1 MGKGR
6 KVPSLPRRAPEVE
19 GQTALAEPSPGRE
32 QTEVSPEERS
42 DQQPASFQGPASL
55 PQRVRGEGE
64 RLRPPARVARPVL
77 PESFLER
84 VRAAAEAARRE
95 EGQASSDSPAALV
108 PATTGSAFIAP
119 PREPPAAES
128 PGPGPQAQVA
138 EAPVPEAP
146 VAEAPVAEAPAPDA
160 APPVPSAS
168 LPRRVRGMS
177 DGPRPPARVARPA
190 LSQALLERVRA
201 AVQADADAEAE
212 DHPQE
217 PAPISLAGRGP
228 AETGGPQSHAAVA
241 PPAVS
246 PGTST
251 PGDANTEPIPVIS
264 VTAEPAPPA
273 QHAVADQP
281 EAVAAPPERKL
292 AEAPAKVKAAEAE
305 AAKPEAA
312 GQAKLRAAPSTHRTT
327 PRVPRTGPGPGRP
340 AQRQARTSRSYRVAG
355 VLVAT
360 AAAGA
365 LVLGFAVFH
374 HSGKGNVRG
383 SNAGPRSAPTAS
395 DPTASAP
402 TAGPAVIRSDAV
414 AWVRTQLAPGTHIS
428 CDPAMCQAL
437 MSRGVAAGDLYALK
451 PGMTNPLD
459 SAVIVATPL
468 LQSQI
473 GSKLTSV
480 YAPGLLAR
488 FGSGKQQIQV
498 RAIAPHGVPG
508 YMSEVKSDLAAR
520 RMSGAELAGSPGIV
534 SSATARK
541 ELAAGEVDS
550 RLMTVI
556 TGLAVGHPVD
566 IVAFGESG
574 PDTTVAPFRSAELAE
589 NNMQAMRRAVSIQPP
604 PYRAAHMTS
613 VRLSSG
619 RVVLRIEFTAP
630 SPFGL
635 LGGTG

>member
-6 KVPSLPRRAPEVE
+6 KVQSRSRRAPEEE
-19 GQTALAEPSPGRE
+19 GQTALAEPSPERE
-32 QTEVSPEERS
+32 QAEASPAEPS
-42 DQQPASFQGPASL
+42 DQQPASFQAPASL

-95 EGQASSDSPAALV
+95 DWQAPSGSPATVA

-119 PREPPAAES
+119 PREPPAAGS
-128 PGPGPQAQVA
+128 PGPDPQAPVFG
-138 EAPVPEAP
+138 APVPEAP
-146 VAEAPVAEAPAPDA
+146 AAEAPVADT

-177 DGPRPPARVARPA
+177 DGPRPPVRMARPA

-217 PAPISLAGRGP
+217 SAFIPLPGRGSS
-228 AETGGPQSHAAVA
+228 GSGQPQSHAAVEQSVA
-241 PPAVS
+241 G
-246 PGTST
+246 PGTSS

-264 VTAEPAPPA
+264 ATAEPAAPA
-273 QHAVADQP
+273 QNAVPDQP
-281 EAVAAPPERKL
+281 EAVAALPGGKL
-292 AEAPAKVKAAEAE
+292 KEASGAANTAEAKT
-305 AAKPEAA
+305 AKPEAA
-312 GQAKLRAAPSTHRTT
+312 EPEAAAGRAKLRPAPSTHRTT
-327 PRVPRTGPGPGRP
+327 PRVSRSGSGTGRP
-340 AQRQARTSRSYRVAG
+340 LQRQARASRSYRMAG

-374 HSGKGNVRG
+374 HSGTNNTRSSNTGPG
-383 SNAGPRSAPTAS
+383 SARTAS
-395 DPTASAP
+395 PP

-414 AWVRTQLAPGTHIS
+414 AWVRTQLAPDTVIS
-428 CDPAMCQAL
+428 CDPAMCRAL
-437 MSRGVAAGDLYALK
+437 VSRGIQEGHLYVLK

-459 SAVIVATPL
+459 STVIVATPL
-468 LQSQI
+468 FQSQI
-473 GSKLTSV
+473 GSKLTSI

-488 FGSGKQQIQV
+488 FGSGRQQIQV

-508 YMSEVKSDLAAR
+508 YMSEVKSDLSAR
-520 RMSGAELAGSPGIV
+520 RMSGAELAGSTGIV

-574 PDTTVAPFRSAELAE
+574 PDTAIAPFRSAELAA
-589 NNMQAMRRAVSIQPP
+589 NNMRAMMRAVRGQPSP
-604 PYRAAHMTS
+604 FRVAHMAS

-619 RVVLRIEFTAP
+619 RLVLRIDFTAP

-635 LGGTG
+635 LGAAG

>member
-6 KVPSLPRRAPEVE
+6 KVPSLPRRAPEAE
-19 GQTALAEPSPGRE
+19 GQTALAEPSPERE
-32 QTEVSPEERS
+32 QTEVPPGERS
-42 DQQPASFQGPASL
+42 DQQPAAFQGPASL

-128 PGPGPQAQVA
+128 PSPGPPSPVADTSVPEIPVA
-138 EAPVPEAP
+138 EAPVP
-146 VAEAPVAEAPAPDA
+146 DA
-160 APPVPSAS
+160 ASPVPSAS

-217 PAPISLAGRGP
+217 PAPLSLADRGS
-228 AETGGPQSHAAVA
+228 AGSRQPQSHAAVA
-241 PPAVS
+241 TSVAS

-264 VTAEPAPPA
+264 VTAEPAAPA
-273 QHAVADQP
+273 QHAIADQP

-292 AEAPAKVKAAEAE
+292 EGAPAKAKAAE
-305 AAKPEAA
+305 PEAA
-312 GQAKLRAAPSTHRTT
+312 EQAKLRPPPSTHRTT
-327 PRVPRTGPGPGRP
+327 PRGPRTGPGPGRP

-437 MSRGVAAGDLYALK
+437 MSHGIPAGHLYVLK

-508 YMSEVKSDLAAR
+508 YMSLVKSDLAAR

-566 IVAFGESG
+566 IVAFGDSG
-574 PDTTVAPFRSAELAE
+574 PDTAVAPFRSAELAE

-619 RVVLRIEFTAP
+619 RLVLRIEFTAP

>member
-6 KVPSLPRRAPEVE
+6 KLPSRSRRAPEVE
-19 GQTALAEPSPGRE
+19 GQTALAEAPPEGERTG
-32 QTEVSPEERS
+32 TEVSPEER
-42 DQQPASFQGPASL
+42 DDRQPASFQAPAYL

-95 EGQASSDSPAALV
+95 EGQASSDSPPAV
-108 PATTGSAFIAP
+108 VQATTGSAFIAP
-119 PREPPAAES
+119 PREPPAIES
-128 PGPGPQAQVA
+128 PSPGRQAPAAEDPVPEVTAA
-138 EAPVPEAP
+138 EAPVHDAALP
-146 VAEAPVAEAPAPDA
+146 VAP
-160 APPVPSAS
+160 AS

-201 AVQADADAEAE
+201 AVQADAEAE

-217 PAPISLAGRGP
+217 PAPIPLPGRGSAGSRGRQP
-228 AETGGPQSHAAVA
+228 HAAVA
-241 PPAVS
+241 PSVSS
-246 PGTST
+246 PGTSS
-251 PGDANTEPIPVIS
+251 PGDAHTEPIPVIS
-264 VTAEPAPPA
+264 VNAESAALAQNAVTGKPEPAP
-273 QHAVADQP
+273 
-281 EAVAAPPERKL
+281 APPERKPDQ
-292 AEAPAKVKAAEAE
+292 APAGAGAAEAKAAKPDAAEPE
-305 AAKPEAA
+305 AAKP
-312 GQAKLRAAPSTHRTT
+312 RPAPSTHRTP
-327 PRVPRTGPGPGRP
+327 PRVSRTGPGTGRP
-340 AQRQARTSRSYRVAG
+340 APRQARASRSYRVAG

-374 HSGKGNVRG
+374 HGGKSAARG
-383 SNAGPRSAPTAS
+383 SNAGPGSAGTPGAPTA
-395 DPTASAP
+395 A
-402 TAGPAVIRSDAV
+402 PAVIRSDAA
-414 AWVRTQLAPGTHIS
+414 AWVRTQVAPNTHIS
-428 CDPAMCQAL
+428 CDPAMCRAL
-437 MSRGVAAGDLYALK
+437 VSRGIPAGHLYMLK

-459 SAVIVATPL
+459 SAVIVATPI

-473 GSKLTSV
+473 GSKLTSI

-508 YMSEVKSDLAAR
+508 YLSEVKSDLAAR
-520 RMSGAELAGSPGIV
+520 AMSGAALAGSTGIV
-534 SSATARK
+534 GSATARE

-556 TGLAVGHPVD
+556 TGLAAYHAVD

-574 PDTTVAPFRSAELAE
+574 PDTAMAPFRSAELAE
-589 NNMQAMRRAVSIQPP
+589 TNMRQMVRTVTGQQSPF
-604 PYRAAHMTS
+604 RAAHMVS
-613 VRLSSG
+613 VRLRSG
-619 RVVLRIEFTAP
+619 RLVLRIDFSAP

-635 LGGTG
+635 LGAAG

>member
-19 GQTALAEPSPGRE
+19 GQTALAEPSPERD
-32 QTEVSPEERS
+32 QTEVPPEERS
-42 DQQPASFQGPASL
+42 DQQPASFEGPASL

-95 EGQASSDSPAALV
+95 EGQASSDSAAALV
-108 PATTGSAFIAP
+108 QATTGSAFIAP

-128 PGPGPQAQVA
+128 PSPGPQAPVA
-138 EAPVPEAP
+138 DTSAPEIPVTEAPVP
-146 VAEAPVAEAPAPDA
+146 DA
-160 APPVPSAS
+160 ASPAPSAS

-201 AVQADADAEAE
+201 AVQADADAEVE

-217 PAPISLAGRGP
+217 PDPISLPGRGS
-228 AETGGPQSHAAVA
+228 AGSGQPQPHAAVG
-241 PPAVS
+241 PPVS
-246 PGTST
+246 SPETSS
-251 PGDANTEPIPVIS
+251 PGDANTEPIPVIAA
-264 VTAEPAPPA
+264 TAEPAAPA
-273 QHAVADQP
+273 PNAVPDQP
-281 EAVAAPPERKL
+281 KAVAAPPERKL
-292 AEAPAKVKAAEAE
+292 EGVSADAKAAEART
-305 AAKPEAA
+305 AKPEAA
-312 GQAKLRAAPSTHRTT
+312 EPEGAGQPKLRPAPATHRTP
-327 PRVPRTGPGPGRP
+327 PRGPRAGPGPGRP
-340 AQRQARTSRSYRVAG
+340 TQRQTRTSRSYRVAG

-374 HSGKGNVRG
+374 HSGNSGARG
-383 SNAGPRSAPTAS
+383 RTAGPGSA
-395 DPTASAP
+395 PTASAP
-402 TAGPAVIRSDAV
+402 TAGPAVISRDAV

-428 CDPAMCQAL
+428 CDPAMCRAL
-437 MSRGVAAGDLYALK
+437 ASRGIAAGDLYALK

-488 FGSGKQQIQV
+488 FGSGNQQIQV
-498 RAIAPHGVPG
+498 RAIAPHGVSG
-508 YMSEVKSDLAAR
+508 YMTLAKSDLSAR
-520 RMSGAELAGSPGIV
+520 RMSGAELAGSGGIV

-541 ELAAGEVDS
+541 ELTAGEVDS

-556 TGLAVGHPVD
+556 AGLAVGHSVD

-574 PDTTVAPFRSAELAE
+574 PDTAVAPFRSAELAE
-589 NNMQAMRRAVSIQPP
+589 NNMQAMRRAVSSQPP
-604 PYRAAHMTS
+604 PFRVAHMAS

-619 RVVLRIEFTAP
+619 RLVLRIDFTAP

>member
-19 GQTALAEPSPGRE
+19 GQTALAEPSPDRE
-32 QTEVSPEERS
+32 QTEVPPEERS
-42 DQQPASFQGPASL
+42 DQQPASFEVPASL

-128 PGPGPQAQVA
+128 PGPGPQAPVAKASVPEASVA
-138 EAPVPEAP
+138 EAPV
-146 VAEAPVAEAPAPDA
+146 PDA

-217 PAPISLAGRGP
+217 PDPISLAGRGS
-228 AETGGPQSHAAVA
+228 AGSGQPQPHAAVA
-241 PPAVS
+241 PPVAS
-246 PGTST
+246 PETSS
-251 PGDANTEPIPVIS
+251 PGDANTEPIPVIAA
-264 VTAEPAPPA
+264 TAEPEAPA
-273 QHAVADQP
+273 QNAVPDQP

-292 AEAPAKVKAAEAE
+292 EGVSAEAKAAEAK
-305 AAKPEAA
+305 AAKPETA
-312 GQAKLRAAPSTHRTT
+312 GQAKLRPAPSTHRTP
-327 PRVPRTGPGPGRP
+327 PRAPRTGPGLGRP
-340 AQRQARTSRSYRVAG
+340 AQRQTRTSRSYRVAG

-374 HSGKGNVRG
+374 HSGKNDAGGRT
-383 SNAGPRSAPTAS
+383 AGPGSAR
-395 DPTASAP
+395 TASAP
-402 TAGPAVIRSDAV
+402 TVTPAVIRSDAV

-437 MSRGVAAGDLYALK
+437 MSRGIEAGDLYALK

-498 RAIAPHGVPG
+498 RAIAPHGVPE
-508 YMSEVKSDLAAR
+508 YMSLVKSDVGAR
-520 RMSGAELAGSPGIV
+520 KMSGSELAGSPAIV

-556 TGLAVGHPVD
+556 AGLAGTHRVD

-574 PDTTVAPFRSAELAE
+574 PDTAIAPFRSAELVQA
-589 NNMQAMRRAVSIQPP
+589 NMREMRRTVSQMPSP
-604 PYRAAHMTS
+604 FRVAHMAS
-613 VRLSSG
+613 VRLRSG
-619 RVVLRIEFTAP
+619 RLVLRVDFAAP

-635 LGGTG
+635 LGATG